1 MSETKEVIGT
11 IEDKSSKEGDN
22 WTKHS
27 FKILKEDGRSMTLGL
42 FTGKDDNEK
51 KELAKQ
57 FKKGMRAKFNYY
69 DTEKDGVIYHNINNI
84 EALETPIEEV
94 ADASAN
100 AAANAPTF
108 VGELDRQRLIVRQ
121 SCLSNALK
129 YFEIA
134 MPDSQNES
142 LTSEMITKKAEQFEE
157 WVWRKE

>member
-100 AAANAPTF
+100 AAANAA
-108 VGELDRQRLIVRQ
+108 
-121 SCLSNALK
+121 NA
-129 YFEIA
+129 A
-134 MPDSQNES
+134 
-142 LTSEMITKKAEQFEE
+142 KA
-157 WVWRKE
+157 